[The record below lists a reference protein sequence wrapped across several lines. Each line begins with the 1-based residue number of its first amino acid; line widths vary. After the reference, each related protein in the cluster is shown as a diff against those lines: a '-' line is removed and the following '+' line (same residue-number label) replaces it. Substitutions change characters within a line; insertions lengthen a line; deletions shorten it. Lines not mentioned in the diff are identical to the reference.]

1 MMVAILNL
9 RKLLLLGLL
18 LAVTSGVVAQ
28 VGQYRS
34 EFAAGVN
41 GGYVLSNVGFS
52 PRIPQSM
59 LGGKTAGITLRYTC
73 EKYFNSICA
82 IVAEVN
88 YAQTGWKER
97 IEDINENPVMALDKD
112 EPEAYSRVVDYVQ
125 VPVFARLGWG
135 RERSGFQFFFQIGPQ
150 LGYYLSEKAI
160 ANFDI
165 DHPNAQ
171 DRASKISMPLQNY
184 PDYKGIYHMPI
195 ENKLDY
201 GITGSFGLEF
211 SNRYLGHFLFDARYY
226 FGLGNIYGN
235 TKRDFFGK
243 SNYANIAVKLSYL
256 FDISKTTNPKIK

>member
-1 MMVAILNL
+1 MKRLS
-9 RKLLLLGLL
+9 LLLSLL
-18 LAVTSGVVAQ
+18 LSLSTLTHAQ

-41 GGYVLSNVGFS
+41 GGYLLSNVGFS
-52 PRIPQSM
+52 PKIPQGL

-88 YAQTGWKER
+88 YAQIGWKER
-97 IEDINENPVMALDKD
+97 IEDQHDQPVMVLGTEDV
-112 EPEAYSRVVDYVQ
+112 PEAYSRIVDYVQ

-150 LGYYLSEKAI
+150 VGYYLSEKTE
-160 ANFDI
+160 ANFDL

-171 DRASKISMPLQNY
+171 DRASAISMRLVNY
-184 PDYKGIYHMPI
+184 PDYKGIYNMPI
-195 ENKLDY
+195 EHKLDY
-201 GITGSFGLEF
+201 GITASFGLEF
-211 SNRYLGHFLFDARYY
+211 SNRHLGHFLFDARYY

-243 SNYANIAVKLSYL
+243 SNYSNIGFKLSYL
-256 FDISKTTNPKIK
+256 FDIYKTQNSKIK